1 MNCPRLGTH
10 WKRLKRGFLKVMND
24 KVEEMEEK
32 LDKLTDKKPV
42 LIPLVVLENAMARA
56 ERREKHHFILFVTI
70 LICMIVSNL
79 TWACYSINIERKEIS
94 SIMVEDNMSNMQ
106 NQIN

>member
-1 MNCPRLGTH
+1 MMNN
-10 WKRLKRGFLKVMND
+10 KA
-24 KVEEMEEK
+24 EEMEEK

-70 LICMIVSNL
+70 IVCLIVCNIS
-79 TWACYSINIERKEIS
+79 WACCYTNIEREEIS
-94 SIMVEDNMSNMQ
+94 SIMVD
-106 NQIN
+106 

>member
-1 MNCPRLGTH
+1 MNE
-10 WKRLKRGFLKVMND
+10 

-56 ERREKHHFILFVTI
+56 ERREKHHFILLVTI
-70 LICMIVSNL
+70 IICVIVSNI
-79 TWACYSINIERKEIS
+79 TWACCYTNIEREEIS
-94 SIMVEDNMSNMQ
+94 SIMVEDNVERFENRGVWEESH
-106 NQIN
+106 

>member
-1 MNCPRLGTH
+1 MMNE
-10 WKRLKRGFLKVMND
+10 

-56 ERREKHHFILFVTI
+56 ERREKHHFILFVII
-70 LICMIVSNL
+70 LACLIVCNL
-79 TWACYSINIERKEIS
+79 TWACYSINIEREEIS
-94 SIMVEDNMSNMQ
+94 SIMIEDSKEKIENRVDWEDSY
-106 NQIN
+106 

>member
-1 MNCPRLGTH
+1 MNS
-10 WKRLKRGFLKVMND
+10 KE
-24 KVEEMEEK
+24 EEMEEK

-70 LICMIVSNL
+70 IICMIVCNL
-79 TWACYSINIERKEIS
+79 SWACCYTNIEREEIS
-94 SIMVEDNMSNMQ
+94 SIMVEDKA
-106 NQIN
+106 IL

>member
-1 MNCPRLGTH
+1 
-10 WKRLKRGFLKVMND
+10 MND
-24 KVEEMEEK
+24 RAEEMEEK

-70 LICMIVSNL
+70 IVCMIVCNL
-79 TWACYSINIERKEIS
+79 TWAYCYNNIEKQEIS
-94 SIMVEDNMSNMQ
+94 SMMVEDKA
-106 NQIN
+106 IL

>member
-1 MNCPRLGTH
+1 MTNE
-10 WKRLKRGFLKVMND
+10 

-56 ERREKHHFILFVTI
+56 ERREKHHFILFVII
-70 LICMIVSNL
+70 LICMIVCNL
-79 TWACYSINIERKEIS
+79 SWAYYINVEREEIS
-94 SIMVEDNMSNMQ
+94 SIMVEDNISG
-106 NQIN
+106 

>member
-1 MNCPRLGTH
+1 
-10 WKRLKRGFLKVMND
+10 MND

-56 ERREKHHFILFVTI
+56 ERREKHHFILFITI
-70 LICMIVSNL
+70 LICVIISNL
-79 TWACYSINIERKEIS
+79 TWACYSINIEREEIS
-94 SIMVEDNMSNMQ
+94 SVMIEDNKKTVEDRGVSE
-106 NQIN
+106 I

>member
-1 MNCPRLGTH
+1 MNE
-10 WKRLKRGFLKVMND
+10 

-56 ERREKHHFILFVTI
+56 ERREKHQFILFVTI
-70 LICMIVSNL
+70 IVCMIVCNL
-79 TWACYSINIERKEIS
+79 SWACCYTNIEREEIS
-94 SIMVEDNMSNMQ
+94 SIMVEDKE
-106 NQIN
+106 IL

>member
-1 MNCPRLGTH
+1 MN
-10 WKRLKRGFLKVMND
+10 N

-32 LDKLTDKKPV
+32 LDTLTDKKPV

-70 LICMIVSNL
+70 IVCMIVCNL
-79 TWACYSINIERKEIS
+79 SWACCYTNMEKQEIS
-94 SIMVEDNMSNMQ
+94 SIMVN
-106 NQIN
+106 

>member
-1 MNCPRLGTH
+1 
-10 WKRLKRGFLKVMND
+10 MND
-24 KVEEMEEK
+24 RAEEMEEK

-70 LICMIVSNL
+70 LICVIISNL
-79 TWACYSINIERKEIS
+79 TWAYCYINIEREEIS
-94 SIMVEDNMSNMQ
+94 SIMVEDNVERFENRGDWEESH
-106 NQIN
+106 

>member
-1 MNCPRLGTH
+1 MNE
-10 WKRLKRGFLKVMND
+10 

-70 LICMIVSNL
+70 IICVIVSNL
-79 TWACYSINIERKEIS
+79 TWAYCYTNTERKEIS
-94 SIMVEDNMSNMQ
+94 SIMVEDNVERFENRGDWEESH
-106 NQIN
+106 